1 MTAVAICGAPV
12 AVGNASTGYYMD
24 ALQNGRQ
31 KKKSAAKVLW
41 RINVKEYNA
50 PAWTKNAAGRLRR
63 IAFERRSNI
72 DTSRGGWGAVDG
84 GRIAKVGDP
93 E

>member
-1 MTAVAICGAPV
+1 M

-24 ALQNGRQ
+24 VMQNGRQ
-31 KKKSAAKVLW
+31 KKKSAAKVLC

-63 IAFERRSNI
+63 IAFERRSDI
-72 DTSRGGWGAVDG
+72 DTSRGGGGGLGAVVV
-84 GRIAKVGDP
+84 RIAKVGDP